1 MAFLRMRWIGGLAA
15 ALSVAGA
22 AEALLLTGGKV
33 YTADDRMREAEAVL
47 AVDGRIAYVGT
58 AAEAKRRAPAGT
70 RTLEL
75 AGRAVLPGFTDAH
88 VHLSGVGSRELSFNL
103 ETVGSLA
110 DLQARLKTRAA
121 QSADP
126 KAWSVGRGWIE
137 SRWAPPVFPT
147 RTDLD
152 AAEAKRPVVLVR
164 ADGHALVANTAALAL
179 AKIDRTTP
187 NPPGGEILR
196 GADGEATG
204 VLVDNAMTLVRRLIP
219 AETAAERVKA
229 LEVGAARE
237 LRLGWTQVQVAGAS
251 VAELEAMR
259 DLRTPLRIYA
269 AASGPGPAAE
279 RLIEGGAMTRGR
291 FTARSIKLYIDGA
304 LGSRGAALLAP
315 YADAPGNVGLT
326 VTPPATLEPLLQRA
340 LRSGIQI
347 QTHAI
352 GDRGNRQ
359 VLDLYERVLGAVP
372 PADRKVAVPRWRIE
386 HAQVIAPGDLG
397 RFAALGVIASMQPSH
412 AIGDLYFAPARLGKA
427 RLAGAYAW
435 RSLLDAGALIAGG
448 SDAPVERGEPL
459 IEFYAAVARRSLD
472 GFADENWHAEQRVTR
487 WEALKM
493 FTLWPA
499 HAAFEEK
506 ERGSIEVGKAADFTV
521 FSADIMTIPEPE
533 ILKAECVLTIV
544 GGDIAWQKRG

>member
-1 MAFLRMRWIGGLAA
+1 MGFSWMRWVGGVAA
-15 ALSVAGA
+15 GVAVAGA

-33 YTADDRMREAEAVL
+33 YTADDRRREAEAVL
-47 AVDGRIAYVGT
+47 AIEGRIAYVGT
-58 AAEAKRRAPAGT
+58 TAEARRRAPAGT
-70 RTLEL
+70 RTLDL
-75 AGRAVLPGFTDAH
+75 TGRTVLPGFTDSH
-88 VHLSGVGSRELSFNL
+88 VHLGGVGSRELSFNL

-110 DLQARLKTRAA
+110 DLQARLKARAA
-121 QSADP
+121 QTAEP
-126 KAWSVGRGWIE
+126 QAWIVGRGWIE
-137 SRWAPPVFPT
+137 SRWSPPVFPT
-147 RTDLD
+147 RADLD

-164 ADGHALVANTAALAL
+164 ADGHALVANSAALAL

-219 AETAAERVKA
+219 AETAAERAKA
-229 LEVGAARE
+229 LEIGAARE

-251 VAELEAMR
+251 LPELEAMR
-259 DLRTPLRIYA
+259 DLQTPLRIYA
-269 AASGPGPAAE
+269 AASGPGAAAE
-279 RLIEGGAMTRGR
+279 RLIEGGPMTRGR

-326 VTPPATLEPLLQRA
+326 VTPPATLEPLVVRA
-340 LRSGIQI
+340 LRNGIQI

-359 VLDLYERVLGAVP
+359 VLDLYERVFGAVP
-372 PADRKVAVPRWRIE
+372 AEERKVAVPRWRIE
-386 HAQVIAPGDLG
+386 HAQVIAPADLG

-459 IEFYAAVARRSLD
+459 IEFYAAVARKALD
-472 GFADENWHAEQRVTR
+472 GFSDADWHPEQRVTR

-499 HAAFEEK
+499 HAAFEDQ
-506 ERGSIEVGKAADFTV
+506 ERGSIAVGKAADFTV

-544 GGDIAWQKRG
+544 GGDIAWEKRG